1 MFSWLWNTLGYVMD
15 KTWFNYSYWASD
27 MFEHRMIDSLKSHR
41 NEFLIDVFST
51 LLVSVVLALVITTI
65 YVIIYK
71 NKYNQKA
78 SKSSM
83 LELAFFVGFVNFFKW
98 EIITLLPLLLII
110 WCITYLKVQEN
121 RVILESVKKKIVPVY
136 GIFIGCFIF
145 FNYNTIAN
153 GN

>member
-1 MFSWLWNTLGYVMD
+1 MFSWLWNALGYVMD

-51 LLVSVVLALVITTI
+51 LCVSVVLALVVTTV
-65 YVIIYK
+65 YAIIYK

-98 EIITLLPLLLII
+98 EIIALLPLLLIA
-110 WCITYLKVQEN
+110 WSITYLKVQEN
-121 RVILESVKKKIVPVY
+121 IIVLNNIKKKLP
-136 GIFIGCFIF
+136 FIYAVFSLYLLFYVTGKV
-145 FNYNTIAN
+145 FNA
-153 GN
+153 

>member
-1 MFSWLWNTLGYVMD
+1 MFNWLWNTLGYVMD

-98 EIITLLPLLLII
+98 EIIALLPLLLII

-121 RVILESVKKKIVPVY
+121 IIMIESIKKKLP
-136 GIFIGCFIF
+136 FIYAVFSFYLLLYVTGKV
-145 FNYNTIAN
+145 FNA
-153 GN
+153 

>member
-1 MFSWLWNTLGYVMD
+1 MSEWFMQIINYIGNKL
-15 KTWFNYSYWASD
+15 WFNYSYWASD
-27 MFEHRMIDSLKSHR
+27 MFEHRMLDTLKRHR

-51 LLVSVVLALVITTI
+51 LCVSVVLALVVTTV
-65 YVIIYK
+65 YAIIYK

-98 EIITLLPLLLII
+98 EIIALLPLLLIA

-121 RVILESVKKKIVPVY
+121 IIVVNNIKKKLP
-136 GIFIGCFIF
+136 FIYAVFSLYLLFYVSGKV
-145 FNYNTIAN
+145 FNA
-153 GN
+153 

>member
-98 EIITLLPLLLII
+98 EIIALLPLLLII

-121 RVILESVKKKIVPVY
+121 KVILESVKKKLP
-136 GIFIGCFIF
+136 FIYAVFSLYLLFYITGKV
-145 FNYNTIAN
+145 FNA
-153 GN
+153 